1 MSIALVVKIDQ
12 GGIFQD
18 VRVVPG
24 SATPYPQSL
33 SKVEKAIDGKSINKI
48 DLEEIGRIISEEMIS
63 ITGVRWSTPY
73 KKPTMAILL
82 KRSLEK
88 VIKESKVNE

>member
-1 MSIALVVKIDQ
+1 
-12 GGIFQD
+12 
-18 VRVVPG
+18 VVPG

-88 VIKESKVNE
+88 VIKESKINE